1 VNVSLLAEFT
11 HAVSFCFANRNKT
24 AGVNSPPLIR
34 FDEQSES
41 RWLGLIEGGKMKIVI
56 VGPGAMGCLF
66 AAFLSKSQQEIWLLD
81 KNKERTEKINQT
93 GIIIEGISGNWQAK
107 VNVVRN
113 TEAIKEENKISN
125 GLKVTVDAKEI
136 GQADLLII
144 AVKSYDT
151 KEAISQVRALLTHNT
166 RVLTLQNGIGN
177 IEIISEVVGNEKV
190 IGGATNQGATL
201 LDAGHIRHAGRGET
215 VIGRIDGKIPV
226 ELRAIREL
234 FNKAGLETRIS
245 RDIKGLLWSK
255 LIINVGINALTA
267 ITRLNN
273 GRLVEFEGTRRI
285 LREAVT
291 EAIRIAKR
299 KRIKLIYDDPLA
311 KVEAVC
317 EATGPNVSSMLQDV
331 LRKKRTEIDFI
342 NGVIVRQGQELGI
355 PVPVNSLLVD
365 LVKTIE
371 ASYNLAVEK

>member
-1 VNVSLLAEFT
+1 
-11 HAVSFCFANRNKT
+11 
-24 AGVNSPPLIR
+24 
-34 FDEQSES
+34 
-41 RWLGLIEGGKMKIVI
+41 MKIVI

-66 AAFLSKSQQEIWLLD
+66 AAFLSKSQQEVWLLD
-81 KNKERTEKINQT
+81 KNKERTEKINQA
-93 GIIIEGISGNWQAK
+93 GIIIEGVSGNWQAK
-107 VNVVRN
+107 V
-113 TEAIKEENKISN
+113 
-125 GLKVTVDAKEI
+125 KVTVDAEEI
-136 GQADLLII
+136 GQVGLIII

-151 KEAISQVRALLTHNT
+151 KEAISQARALITDNT

-177 IEIISEVVGNEKV
+177 IQIISEVVGNEKV

-226 ELRAIREL
+226 ELRSIREL

-267 ITRLNN
+267 ITGLNN

-342 NGVIVRQGQELGI
+342 NGVIVRQAQELGI
-355 PVPVNSLLVD
+355 PVPANSMLVD